1 MLDDDPLTKPVEV
14 SKLGSAALALLV
26 LPCIAAT
33 GAVIVA
39 GIVIAHKEGA
49 IGGLREALAI
59 GIGAFFFPVFVRAFY
74 VLAARVFGKKI
85 EPLVP
90 WWLAILP
97 AVFFAGVMAF
107 GFFTGM
113 RGVLNLGGVQGMLIL
128 APVYLYR
135 VQHRAK
141 P

>member
-1 MLDDDPLTKPVEV
+1 MLDDDAYTQPVKV
-14 SKLGSAALALLV
+14 GKLGSAALALLV

-39 GIVIAHKEGA
+39 GIVIAYKEGA
-49 IGGLREALAI
+49 IGGMREALAI
-59 GIGAFFFPVFVRAFY
+59 GIGAFFFPVFIRAFY
-74 VLAARVFGKKI
+74 VLAARVFGKTI

-97 AVFFAGVMAF
+97 AVFFAGVMVL

-113 RGVLNLGGVQGMLIL
+113 RGVLNLGGVEGMLIA
-128 APVYLYR
+128 APVILYR
-135 VQHRAK
+135 VQHRRT
-141 P
+141 